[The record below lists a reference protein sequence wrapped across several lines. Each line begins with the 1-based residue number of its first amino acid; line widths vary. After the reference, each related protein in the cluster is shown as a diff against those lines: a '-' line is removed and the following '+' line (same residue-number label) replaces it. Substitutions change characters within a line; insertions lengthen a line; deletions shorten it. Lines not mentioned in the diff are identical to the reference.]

1 MISYERAGEKS
12 PARFCLERGALEGEY
27 AMRVIVVGGTGT
39 IGSAVVKMLSE
50 RHEVV
55 VAGRKSGA
63 VTVDLA
69 APDSIRAMFQAVGK
83 FDAVVSAA
91 GQAKFGT
98 LDDLTDAD
106 YVFSFSNKLM
116 GQANLV
122 RIGRQFIADGG
133 SLTLTTGV
141 LGQEPIK
148 GSASISM
155 VNAGLEGFVRAAALE
170 LPRGIRV
177 NVVSPP
183 WVTETL
189 VARKMDP
196 SPGMSAARV
205 AQAYLA
211 SVEGT
216 MTGQT
221 LDPRTLAIR

>member
-1 MISYERAGEKS
+1 
-12 PARFCLERGALEGEY
+12 
-27 AMRVIVVGGTGT
+27 MRVIVVGGTGT

-55 VAGRKSGA
+55 VAGRKSGV

-69 APDSIRAMFQAVGK
+69 SPDSIRAMFQTVGK

-122 RIGRQFIADGG
+122 RIGQQFITDGG

-141 LGQEPIK
+141 LSQEPIK

-155 VNAGLEGFVRAAALE
+155 VNAGLEGFVRAAVLE

-189 VARKMDP
+189 VARKMDT
-196 SPGMSAARV
+196 SSGMPAARV
-205 AQAYLA
+205 AQAYLT

-221 LDPRTLAIR
+221 IDPRKLAGL

>member
-1 MISYERAGEKS
+1 
-12 PARFCLERGALEGEY
+12 
-27 AMRVIVVGGTGT
+27 MRVIVVGGMGT

-55 VAGRKSGA
+55 VAGRKAGA

-69 APDSIRAMFQAVGK
+69 APDSIRAMFQTVGK

-91 GQAKFGT
+91 GQAKFGS

-106 YVFSFSNKLM
+106 YLFSFSNKLM

-141 LGQEPIK
+141 LSQEPIK

-177 NVVSPP
+177 NVVCPP

-189 VARKMDP
+189 IARKMDP
-196 SPGMSAARV
+196 SPGMPAARV

-211 SVEGT
+211 SVEGM

>member
-1 MISYERAGEKS
+1 
-12 PARFCLERGALEGEY
+12 
-27 AMRVIVVGGTGT
+27 MRVIVIGGMGT
-39 IGSAVVKMLSE
+39 IGSAVVAVLSV

-55 VAGRKSGA
+55 TVGRTRGEFQ
-63 VTVDLA
+63 VDLA
-69 APDSIRAMFQAVGK
+69 SPDSISTMFQAVGA

-91 GQAKFGT
+91 GQAKFGS
-98 LDDLTDAD
+98 LDELTDAD
-106 YVFSFSNKLM
+106 YLFSFSNKLM
-116 GQANLV
+116 GQANLL
-122 RIGRQFIADGG
+122 RIGRQFIADSG
-133 SLTLTTGV
+133 SFTLTSGV
-141 LGQEPIK
+141 LSQEPIK

-170 LPRGIRV
+170 LLRGIRV

-196 SPGMSAARV
+196 SPGMPAASV
-205 AQAYLA
+205 AKAYLA

-221 LDPRTLAIR
+221 LDPRKL

>member
-1 MISYERAGEKS
+1 
-12 PARFCLERGALEGEY
+12 
-27 AMRVIVVGGTGT
+27 MRVIVVGGTGT
-39 IGSAVVKMLSE
+39 IGSAVVKMLSD

-55 VAGRKSGA
+55 VAGRKSGV

-69 APDSIRAMFQAVGK
+69 SPDSIRAMFQTVGK

-122 RIGRQFIADGG
+122 RIGQQFITDGG

-141 LGQEPIK
+141 LSQEPIK

-196 SPGMSAARV
+196 SPGMPAARV
-205 AQAYLA
+205 AQAYLV

-221 LDPRTLAIR
+221 IDPRKLAGL

>member
-1 MISYERAGEKS
+1 
-12 PARFCLERGALEGEY
+12 
-27 AMRVIVVGGTGT
+27 MRVIVVGGTGT
-39 IGSAVVKMLSE
+39 IGSAVVAALLAG
-50 RHEVV
+50 HEVV
-55 VAGRKSGA
+55 AAGRTRGA
-63 VTVDLA
+63 VQVDLA
-69 APDSIRAMFQAVGK
+69 SPDSIRAMFQAIGR
-83 FDAVVSAA
+83 FDAVISAA
-91 GQAKFGT
+91 GQAKFGS

-106 YVFSFSNKLM
+106 YLFSFSNKLM
-116 GQANLV
+116 GQVNLV

-133 SLTLTTGV
+133 SFTLTSGV
-141 LGQEPIK
+141 LSQEPMK

-196 SPGMSAARV
+196 SHGMPAASV
-205 AQAYLA
+205 ALAYLT

-221 LDPRTLAIR
+221 LDPRILGR